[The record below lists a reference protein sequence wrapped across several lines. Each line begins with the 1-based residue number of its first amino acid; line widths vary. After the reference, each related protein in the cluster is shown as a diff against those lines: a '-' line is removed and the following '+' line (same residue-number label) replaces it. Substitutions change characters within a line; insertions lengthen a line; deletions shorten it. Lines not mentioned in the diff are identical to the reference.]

1 VGDLR
6 NASAVA
12 RVFSG
17 RLEEAA
23 AIAEPVS
30 ADAVVAKA
38 GDAEA
43 REEVREERSDEQEVD
58 EP

>member
-1 VGDLR
+1 
-6 NASAVA
+6 
-12 RVFSG
+12 VFSG

-38 GDAEA
+38 GNAEA